1 VNALRRLLLLSS
13 SGLLLLVIMFVGSL
27 VLWVGVPVAW
37 LWIGSQ
43 VEGAT
48 QSLGAA
54 LGVAILGVAVS
65 IVLIVPALGWLNR
78 LHEELR
84 VARGFESHGQTAL
97 EAVLVVSAAVA
108 LTAFVVWFFVFSGS
122 SPVPLNLSY

>member
-1 VNALRRLLLLSS
+1 MRRLLLLSS
-13 SGLLLLVIMFVGSL
+13 SGLVLIVIMFVGSL

-37 LWIGSQ
+37 LWVGSQ

-48 QSLGAA
+48 SSLGAA
-54 LGVAILGVAVS
+54 LAVAILGVAVS
-65 IVLIVPALGWLNR
+65 IVVLVPALGWLNR

-84 VARGFESHGQTAL
+84 MARGFESHGQTAL
-97 EAVLVVSAAVA
+97 EAVLVVSASVA
-108 LTAFVVWFFVFSGS
+108 LVGFVVWFFVFSGS

>member
-1 VNALRRLLLLSS
+1 VRRLLLLSS
-13 SGLLLLVIMFVGSL
+13 SGLLLIAIMFLGSL
-27 VLWVGVPVAW
+27 VLWVGVPLAW
-37 LWIGSQ
+37 LWVGSQ

-54 LGVAILGVAVS
+54 LAVAILGVAVS
-65 IVLIVPALGWLNR
+65 IVVLVPALAWLNG

-108 LTAFVVWFFVFSGS
+108 LTVFVVWFFVFSGS

>member
-1 VNALRRLLLLSS
+1 VAVRRLLLLSS
-13 SGLLLLVIMFVGSL
+13 SGLLLLAIMFLGSL
-27 VLWVGVPVAW
+27 VLWVGVPLAW
-37 LWIGSQ
+37 LWVGSQ

-54 LGVAILGVAVS
+54 LAVAILGVAVS
-65 IVLIVPALGWLNR
+65 IVVLVPLLGWLNK

-97 EAVLVVSAAVA
+97 EAVMAVSAAVA
-108 LTAFVVWFFVFSGS
+108 VVGFVVWFFVFSGS

>member
-65 IVLIVPALGWLNR
+65 IVVIVPALGWLNR

>member
-1 VNALRRLLLLSS
+1 MRRLLLVSS
-13 SGLLLLVIMFVGSL
+13 SGLLLIAIMFLGSL
-27 VLWVGVPVAW
+27 VLWVGVPLAW
-37 LWIGSQ
+37 LWVGSQ

-54 LGVAILGVAVS
+54 LAVAILGVAAS
-65 IVLIVPALGWLNR
+65 IIVLVPALGWLNR

-108 LTAFVVWFFVFSGS
+108 LTVFVVWFFVFSGS